1 MNTEMFLRLLLA
13 MSILTSLF
21 TQAIKAYFDSVSIKY
36 CSNVIAGAVSIII
49 GIFVCVG
56 YTICMNLTITTPIII
71 SYIALTALSW
81 VMAMIGYDKVVQALQ
96 QITRV

>member
-13 MSILTSLF
+13 MSILTSIF
-21 TQAIKAYFDSVSIKY
+21 TQAVKVYFDSVQIKY
-36 CSNVIAGAVSIII
+36 CSNVIAGVISIII
-49 GIFVCVG
+49 GIFVCIG
-56 YTICMNLTITTPIII
+56 YTVCKDLAITAPIII

-96 QITRV
+96 QITRA